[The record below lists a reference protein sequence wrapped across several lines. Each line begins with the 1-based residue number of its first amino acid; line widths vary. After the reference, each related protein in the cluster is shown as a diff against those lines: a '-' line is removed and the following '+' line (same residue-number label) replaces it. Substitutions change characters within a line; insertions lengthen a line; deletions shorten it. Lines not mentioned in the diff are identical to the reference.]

1 MEGFINK
8 REGSDS
14 DWIEEEEKL
23 IHWAENPNF
32 GKTPLDHIA
41 LTFVYTNGDKTVVGI
56 SKTIMELE
64 TQNAFSILHQTSF
77 FDKVHIAKNPF
88 KFEPEP
94 ENDGNPEWLKKA
106 YTFDESILCHIAID
120 TDSNNMFDPKVL
132 VTPLQF
138 SNDIAKISSSR
149 VELKDLY
156 EIVVIMREVT
166 PVPLP
171 ELKSILKSGSK
182 PGKTKKVRIDENV
195 YFVAKS
201 NKKRKTKKRHPSS
214 PVIH

>member
-1 MEGFINK
+1 MEEFTNK
-8 REGSDS
+8 REDSGSGS

-32 GKTPLDHIA
+32 EKTPLDHIA

-64 TQNAFSILHQTSF
+64 PQNTFSILHRTSF
-77 FDKVHIAKNPF
+77 LDKINVAKKPF
-88 KFEPEP
+88 TFETY
-94 ENDGNPEWLKKA
+94 NDGNPEWLKKS

-120 TDSNNMFDPKVL
+120 TDSNNLFDPKVL

-138 SNDIAKISSSR
+138 SNDVAKISSSR

-156 EIVVIMREVT
+156 EIVVIMREAT
-166 PVPLP
+166 PP
-171 ELKSILKSGSK
+171 ELKSILKTDSK
-182 PGKTKKVRIDENV
+182 QGKTKKVRIDENV
-195 YFVAKS
+195 HFVAKS

-214 PVIH
+214 PITFE

>member
-1 MEGFINK
+1 MEEFTNK

-14 DWIEEEEKL
+14 GWIEEEEKL

-32 GKTPLDHIA
+32 EKTPLDHIA

-64 TQNAFSILHQTSF
+64 TQNTFSILHQTSF
-77 FDKVHIAKNPF
+77 FDKINVAKKPF
-88 KFEPEP
+88 TFETY
-94 ENDGNPEWLKKA
+94 NDGNPEWLKKS

-120 TDSNNMFDPKVL
+120 TDSNNLFDPKVL

-156 EIVVIMREVT
+156 EIVVIMREAT
-166 PVPLP
+166 PVPPP
-171 ELKSILKSGSK
+171 ELKSILKTDSK

-195 YFVAKS
+195 HFVAKS
-201 NKKRKTKKRHPSS
+201 NKKRKTKKRHTSS
-214 PVIH
+214 PFIFS